1 MVRLSAVLL
10 AILLVA
16 GDGLWSST
24 PRFYGDDPVMREVDS
39 KDASAVRRKAIN
51 LLYHE
56 TQHLFATPG
65 DRQDRRALN
74 VNTIDEVPDSAWFV
88 NRILVRGDRALTAAD
103 VARGPGTGRGP
114 APGPWIVLSGKREG
128 VTPGLTVLDANRER
142 WFIKFDPPKH
152 PEMATGAEVV
162 VTKLFHALG
171 YHVPE
176 NALALVRRDELVLT
190 EESTTVAMNGAGRR
204 MREDDVDAV
213 LRLAAKRP
221 DESYRVVASKALA
234 GEAVGPFVFSGLRP
248 DDPNDVV
255 PHEHRR
261 ELRGLRAF
269 AAWVNHVDAKALNSL
284 DTLVEQDNRF
294 VLRHHLIDF
303 GSTLGSAAVKPREF
317 DEGHMYIVEG
327 RSLLARALSFGF
339 LVHPF
344 ERIRYRQIPA
354 VGHFSA
360 ARFDPNRWKPRVPNP
375 AFLRARSDDLF
386 WSARRVM
393 AFTDEMIAAAVASAS
408 YTDPRAAQHI
418 TETLIARRDLI
429 GRAWLSNVNP
439 IVDPSFDGRRIA
451 FRNAAVDSG
460 ISQPPSGYR
469 AIWFS
474 FDNPTGEAKPL
485 GETTATEATILIP
498 EAVSTSANAFIRV
511 DVAALEGAPESWTV
525 PVSIYF
531 RRNAS
536 VARWDLVGLERA
548 SAR

>member
-1 MVRLSAVLL
+1 M
-10 AILLVA
+10 
-16 GDGLWSST
+16 
-24 PRFYGDDPVMREVDS
+24 
-39 KDASAVRRKAIN
+39 
-51 LLYHE
+51 
-56 TQHLFATPG
+56 
-65 DRQDRRALN
+65 
-74 VNTIDEVPDSAWFV
+74 
-88 NRILVRGDRALTAAD
+88 
-103 VARGPGTGRGP
+103 
-114 APGPWIVLSGKREG
+114 
-128 VTPGLTVLDANRER
+128 LDANRER

-162 VTKLFHALG
+162 VTKLSHAFG

-176 NALALVRRDELVLT
+176 NKLALVRRDELLLT
-190 EESTTVAMNGAGRR
+190 EESTTVAMNGAERR
-204 MREDDVDAV
+204 MRQDDVDAV

-221 DESYRVVASKALA
+221 DGSYRVVASKALA
-234 GEAVGPFVFSGLRP
+234 GEAVGPFVFAGMRP

-284 DTLVEQDNRF
+284 DTLIEQDNRF

-317 DEGHMYIVEG
+317 DEGHMHIVEG

-344 ERIRYRQIPA
+344 EQIRYRRIPS

-360 ARFDPNRWKPRVPNP
+360 ARFDPDRWKPRVPNP
-375 AFLRARSDDLF
+375 AFLRARADDLF
-386 WSARRVM
+386 WGARRVM

-408 YTDPRAAQHI
+408 YTDPRAARHI

-439 IVDPSFDGRRIA
+439 IVDPSYDGRRLT
-451 FRNAAVDSG
+451 FKNAAVEAG
-460 ISQPPSGYR
+460 VAPRPTGYR
-469 AIWFS
+469 TTWFS
-474 FDNPTGEAKPL
+474 FDNATGESTQL
-485 GETTATEATILIP
+485 SETTATDAP
-498 EAVSTSANAFIRV
+498 VPSPDAVVSTSAFVRV
-511 DVAALEGAPESWTV
+511 DVAAMEGAPKPWTV

-536 VARWDLVGLERA
+536 GRWDLVGFERRFGPA
-548 SAR
+548 LSE